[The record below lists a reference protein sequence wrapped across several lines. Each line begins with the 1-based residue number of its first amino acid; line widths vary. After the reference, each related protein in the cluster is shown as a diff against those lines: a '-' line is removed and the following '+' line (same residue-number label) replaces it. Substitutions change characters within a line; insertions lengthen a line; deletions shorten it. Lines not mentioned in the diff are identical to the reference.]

1 MRIDEIVKKLADAL
15 ATWGGSRSIRVSVAR
30 DPFDVLE
37 VLTIGPEAALL
48 IVQWDG
54 DETEDP
60 ELSEDDATTGPA
72 RNNNNIIVG
81 QGLGLD
87 LKRDWRLI
95 AGRGTRKSVLQR
107 LDETRAFALSILYPA
122 DETSLRRLRYRGCEP
137 MVTPDGIP
145 LAAYRLK
152 FSLVAM
158 VNVDATETEV

>member
-1 MRIDEIVKKLADAL
+1 MRIDEIVKKVADAL
-15 ATWGGSRSIRVSVAR
+15 TTWGATRSVRVSAAR

-37 VLTIGPEAALL
+37 VLTVGPEAALL

-54 DETEDP
+54 DEPEDP
-60 ELSEDDATTGPA
+60 ELSEDDAMTGPA
-72 RNNNNIIVG
+72 RHNINLVVG

-87 LKRDWRLI
+87 VKRDWRLI

-107 LDETRAFALSILYPA
+107 VDETRAFALSLLFPA

-137 MVTPDGIP
+137 MVTPEGIP